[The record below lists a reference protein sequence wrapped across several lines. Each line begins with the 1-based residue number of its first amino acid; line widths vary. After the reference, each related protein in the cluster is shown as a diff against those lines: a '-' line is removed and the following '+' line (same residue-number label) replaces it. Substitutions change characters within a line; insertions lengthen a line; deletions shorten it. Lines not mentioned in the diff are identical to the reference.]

1 MSITVSANT
10 APAIRTGARG
20 TAAEG
25 SVVKRLW
32 ERFAAA
38 QRSRADREVAGL
50 LQALGH
56 EGLFEDFRQGCRRD

>member
-10 APAIRTGARG
+10 AAVVRTNARG
-20 TAAEG
+20 AAAEG

-38 QRSRADREVAGL
+38 QRSRADQEIAGL

-56 EGLFEDFRQGCRRD
+56 EGLFEDFRQAYRRD